1 MTRQADPKYGHD
13 QPAGIMNV
21 AKSTR
26 VYAKINGTWK
36 LVHANFAPMSG
47 DDD

>member
-1 MTRQADPKYGHD
+1 MTMDKDGVTHSNA
-13 QPAGIMNV
+13 

-36 LVHANFAPMSG
+36 LVHANFAPVAAESN
-47 DDD
+47 